1 MICCRTF
8 HSSEKIEIYNFS
20 NQCIFCFII
29 KSSWNKYLSNV
40 YDLQLYLF
48 ILLWNPFTVDTEDD
62 GDAGGDNQ
70 ITEKSICIGDG
81 KAAELMQS
89 AIRDLT

>member
-1 MICCRTF
+1 MFMT
-8 HSSEKIEIYNFS
+8 
-20 NQCIFCFII
+20 
-29 KSSWNKYLSNV
+29 
-40 YDLQLYLF
+40 YLF
-48 ILLWNPFTVDTEDD
+48 ILLWNPFIVDTEDD

>member
-1 MICCRTF
+1 MFVTF
-8 HSSEKIEIYNFS
+8 SLI
-20 NQCIFCFII
+20 
-29 KSSWNKYLSNV
+29 LS
-40 YDLQLYLF
+40 
-48 ILLWNPFTVDTEDD
+48 WNPFTVDTEDD

>member
-1 MICCRTF
+1 MYVSCVEFYMTNSRG
-8 HSSEKIEIYNFS
+8 IYEVRKTS
-20 NQCIFCFII
+20 
-29 KSSWNKYLSNV
+29 
-40 YDLQLYLF
+40 
-48 ILLWNPFTVDTEDD
+48 ILILHLTLDTDDD
-62 GDAGGDNQ
+62 GDVGGDNQ